1 MGHSAGKWAPS
12 FCVRRKSNFEMGDG
26 EKDRKRFIQKCAQ
39 SHTVG
44 EGGRHKTGPN
54 FHGLF
59 GQNTGQAPGF
69 SYLVANKNNKNP
81 KKYFPGKKPP
91 SLVLRRQWRG
101 QTWWFQ
107 RHSGWLLPCL
117 LQTGNV
123 SWLLVCVLY
132 LNWSPTPKFK
142 SWMADGMYLLDSPA
156 WNKIGCG

>member
-1 MGHSAGKWAPS
+1 
-12 FCVRRKSNFEMGDG
+12 MGDG

-81 KKYFPGKKPP
+81 KKYFPGKKNIFLGIKKTAERTDLMVPKA
-91 SLVLRRQWRG
+91 QWLA
-101 QTWWFQ
+101 TALFITNWK
-107 RHSGWLLPCL
+107 CL
-117 LQTGNV
+117 MT
-123 SWLLVCVLY
+123 SCVCTV
-132 LNWSPTPKFK
+132 FK
-142 SWMADGMYLLDSPA
+142 LISYT
-156 WNKIGCG
+156 KIQIMNG